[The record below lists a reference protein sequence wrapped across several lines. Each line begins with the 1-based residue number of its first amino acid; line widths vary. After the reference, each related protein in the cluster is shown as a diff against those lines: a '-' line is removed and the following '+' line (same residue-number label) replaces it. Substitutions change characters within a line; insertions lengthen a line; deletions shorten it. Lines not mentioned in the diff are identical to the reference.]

1 MECFMSRLSIELTP
15 EQHNAIKAMALL
27 EGQSIKDFVWKLVE
41 PKLEKH
47 RQKSKKIKGYGAGH
61 KDCPLCQQYENA
73 RNGRYNKKTER
84 RIAQSMKEVKSG
96 KAMRFKNVEDAIAE
110 LRS

>member
-1 MECFMSRLSIELTP
+1 MSRLSIELTP

-27 EGQSIKDFVWKLVE
+27 AGTSIKDWVWEAVE
-41 PKLEKH
+41 PKIIKH
-47 RQKSKKIKGYGAGH
+47 QQKHKKQKGYGAGH
-61 KDCPLCQQYENA
+61 PDCPLCQQYENA

-84 RIAQSMKEVKSG
+84 ALSRPLTSRNS
-96 KAMRFKNVEDAIAE
+96 MRFKNVEDAIRE